1 MYIYIYI
8 HRYVYIAAQTQSC
21 LHECLHLRSQPH
33 TVQGD
38 AGIDGGSF
46 RSGYLSRMKLTL
58 IEFRR
63 GTYS

>member
-8 HRYVYIAAQTQSC
+8 YMNIAAQTQSC

-33 TVQGD
+33 IIQGD

-46 RSGYLSRMKLTL
+46 RSGYLSRVKCKPL
-58 IEFRR
+58 
-63 GTYS
+63 